1 MFTTPTEVF
10 DYHRRELDVAHELC
24 AELSPS
30 YDALSTQ
37 YIALDAAFKELR
49 AWYDA
54 DTQALFNEL
63 NNTQNNLAL
72 ANVELRNLRQWR
84 DATEHLFT

>member
-10 DYHRRELDVAHELC
+10 DYHRRELDAAYELC
-24 AELSPS
+24 DELREL
-30 YDALSTQ
+30 YDALSTE
-37 YIALDAAFKELR
+37 YIALDAAFKALR

-84 DATEHLFT
+84 DATEHLFM